1 MLAAPGATID
11 VAPGTVR
18 FVAPYELILGQAQQ
32 LLLSQVQQGLLHL
45 SLLVTFNLIVINQNK
60 LWALLVGSNFRI
72 L

>member
-11 VAPGTVR
+11 VTPGTVR
-18 FVAPYELILGQAQQ
+18 FVSPYKLILGQALQ
-32 LLLSQVQQGLLHL
+32 LLSSHVQQGLFHL

-60 LWALLVGSNFRI
+60 LWALLVGSDFKF